1 MLISH
6 NMYTNIPKQD
16 MLNIMNLILDN
27 IREIPSNKQQEII
40 ILTNLV
46 VSQNYF

>member
-16 MLNIMNLILDN
+16 MLNFMNLILDN
-27 IREIPSNKQQEII
+27 IREISSTKQQEQLSWANWIHST
-40 ILTNLV
+40 LP
-46 VSQNYF
+46 